1 MFGTFSFSWFMLP
14 LGVALGVYWARQSAK
29 GGMDVEAG
37 DPTEPPLP
45 ALESSDLDL
54 QLALGSVLRKN
65 GEMERALALHQTLLA
80 RNGLNALE
88 RARVRYEVALDHVRA
103 GVIDRAEVILE
114 EMAEQGQLQLQSLE
128 LLLQVREQ
136 AREWRRAIEV
146 AHRIEALKSQ
156 SYKPVIAHY
165 LCELAEEA
173 RRANDPNA
181 CRALLEE
188 AAATDSACLRAHI
201 ALGGL
206 LEAGGDL
213 PAAIKFYRKVAEKNP
228 RFVSEVLVAML
239 RCHQSAGTLEAFDE
253 FLAEAETR
261 SAHPGIAQIRA
272 KHMISRG
279 ADPVAYLSTQLEKSF
294 SPAALDQLLETLT
307 RFPVTP
313 EALASLRQT
322 LKAAF
327 ATSAVYRCDHCGF
340 QPKTLFWQCPSCKH
354 WGSVAPLLKQD

>member
-29 GGMDVEAG
+29 GGLEGTA
-37 DPTEPPLP
+37 TEPGEPRLP

-54 QLALGSVLRKN
+54 QIALGSVLRKN
-65 GEMERALALHQTLLA
+65 GEMDRALALHQSLLA
-80 RNGLNALE
+80 RNGLSALKS
-88 RARVRYEVALDHVRA
+88 ARVQYEIALDHVRA
-103 GVIDRAEVILE
+103 GVIDRAETILE
-114 EMAEQGQLQLQSLE
+114 AMAEQGQLQLQSLE

-173 RRANDPNA
+173 RRANDLSS

-188 AAATDSACLRAHI
+188 AAATDSACMRAHI

-206 LEAGGDL
+206 LEAAGDL
-213 PAAIKFYRKVAEKNP
+213 PAAIRFYKKVAEKNP
-228 RFVSEVLVAML
+228 RFVSEVLAALL
-239 RCHQSAGTLEAFDE
+239 RCHQSADSLEAFDE

-261 SAHPGIAQIRA
+261 SAHPGIAQLRA
-272 KHMISRG
+272 KRMLSRG
-279 ADPVAYLSTQLEKSF
+279 KDPVAYLSTQLEKSF
-294 SPAALDQLLETLT
+294 NPAALDLMLETLT
-307 RFPVTP
+307 KFPATP

-354 WGSVAPLLKQD
+354 WGSVAPLLK